1 MVIHLP
7 CTTLCGKYVVVFK
20 IFIMRITTKKSSKKV
35 YGNGFGK
42 KWWGQKNPKVTFR
55 TINDHIFEKK
65 RLLLQD
71 HDKNSY
77 DPTMSPI
84 RKQKTLWY

>member
-1 MVIHLP
+1 
-7 CTTLCGKYVVVFK
+7 
-20 IFIMRITTKKSSKKV
+20 
-35 YGNGFGK
+35 
-42 KWWGQKNPKVTFR
+42 
-55 TINDHIFEKK
+55 
-65 RLLLQD
+65 LLLQD